1 MVFGFVGAV
10 VCNFAMC
17 SKHILR
23 VDDTFDVFA
32 CHGIGG
38 IVGNILTGIFAQKSV
53 AAVDGQEIEGGWLDG
68 NWIQV
73 AWQAID
79 TVAGFG
85 WSFVMTALI
94 LFVLNKIPGLH
105 IRASP
110 EEEQEGLDKAE
121 LGFNM
126 YEYIEELK
134 GQATLSATVPSFIS
148 INPLSENGHSKTKN
162 NKMENKESTGI
173 ETTEH
178 L

>member
-1 MVFGFVGAV
+1 
-10 VCNFAMC
+10 MC

-23 VDDTFDVFA
+23 VDDTFDVFS

-53 AAVDGQEIEGGWLDG
+53 AAVDGQEIDGGWLDG

-73 AWQAID
+73 GWQAID

-94 LFVLNKIPGLH
+94 LFVINKIPGLH

-126 YEYIEELK
+126 YEHIEEVK
-134 GQATLSATVPSFIS
+134 GQNALSATVPSFIS
-148 INPLSENGHSKTKN
+148 INPLSENGHAKAKN
-162 NKMENKESTGI
+162 NKADKNKEVSSEI